1 MRPPCQWMDRREKSG
16 LTAIIR
22 TGHFAGFIRETG
34 GIIFQEGSAAQ
45 IALGAGRRLCP

>member
-1 MRPPCQWMDRREKSG
+1 MDRRETSG
-16 LTAIIR
+16 LSVIIR

-34 GIIFQEGSAAQ
+34 GIILQEGSAAQ